1 MTYFYGLYYP
11 KLKHHSIA
19 MLIMQAHND
28 DIIKI
33 TALRLAIFIFTIKIF
48 ILHALLKE
56 AFF

>member
-1 MTYFYGLYYP
+1 
-11 KLKHHSIA
+11 